1 VQRYNNSANHQ
12 NITPLFLKNYA
23 SEHYT
28 TLYYYCARK
37 SEYICRLK
45 RKIINKTDY
54 NKNHDMTTKKIFLL
68 CLTALLMLYTTS
80 AAGQETPLKHVSPEK
95 VGMDS
100 QRLLKADS
108 IIEDAIQKGD
118 IPGAVL
124 AVVRHG
130 KMAYLKAYGNRQV
143 WPVVRPM
150 TTNTVFD
157 MASCSKAMSTALSAL
172 ILCEE
177 GKFRMLDAVNRY
189 IPGFENWKDASGETT
204 IRIHHLMTHTSGLPA
219 YYSPAADAVPNPD
232 ATIEHISHMKRA
244 FKPGTGFRYSCLNFI
259 TLQRI
264 IETISGM
271 SLREFS
277 RQHIFGPLGMNHTD
291 YIPCAPDAE
300 GVWHNTDEPCWAALM
315 PDGEDWRSI
324 VAPTTRQAA
333 DSVLCGM
340 VHDPLARIM
349 NGGIS
354 GNAGLFSSAEDI
366 AILCAMLQN
375 EGTWNGQRILS
386 KQAAR
391 LLRTVPR
398 FAEPFGRTYGW
409 DCYSDYASC
418 KGDLFSPQAYCHTG
432 FTGTGIVIDPELD
445 CSVILL
451 TNSVHPDEGGS
462 TIRLRSI
469 VSNAIAASIV
479 E

>member
-1 VQRYNNSANHQ
+1 MGDRRVMHSILRLPLLLLLSAVTVFCQ
-12 NITPLFLKNYA
+12 A
-23 SEHYT
+23 
-28 TLYYYCARK
+28 
-37 SEYICRLK
+37 
-45 RKIINKTDY
+45 
-54 NKNHDMTTKKIFLL
+54 
-68 CLTALLMLYTTS
+68 
-80 AAGQETPLKHVSPEK
+80 QQLKHVCPEK

-100 QRLLKADS
+100 RRLLKADS
-108 IIEDAIQKGD
+108 IIEDAIRQGD

-143 WPVVRPM
+143 WPEVRPM
-150 TTNTVFD
+150 TTNTIFD
-157 MASCSKAMSTALSAL
+157 MASCSKAVSTAISAL

-189 IPGFENWKDASGETT
+189 VPGFENWKDASGETTT

-219 YYSPAADAVPNPD
+219 YYSPQADASPNPD
-232 ATIEHISHMKRA
+232 ACIEHISHMKRG
-244 FKPGTGFRYSCLNFI
+244 FEPGKGFRYSCLNFI

-264 IETISGM
+264 VETTSGM
-271 SLREFS
+271 SLRDFS
-277 RQHIFGPLGMNHTD
+277 RSRIFAPLGMNHTD
-291 YIPCAPDAE
+291 YIPCAPDE
-300 GVWHNTDEPCWAALM
+300 NGVWHNTDQPCWAALM
-315 PDGEDWRSI
+315 PKGEDWRSI
-324 VAPTTRQAA
+324 VAPTTRQGA

-354 GNAGLFSSAEDI
+354 GNAGLFSSAEDL

-375 EGTWNGQRILS
+375 EGTWNGHRILS
-386 KQAAR
+386 KQTAR
-391 LLRTVPR
+391 LLRTVPP
-398 FAEPFGRTYGW
+398 FAEAYGRTYGW
-409 DCYSDYASC
+409 DCYSAYASC
-418 KGDLFSPQAYCHTG
+418 NGDLFSRQTYCHTG
-432 FTGTGIVIDPELD
+432 FTGTGIVIDPEQD

-462 TIRLRSI
+462 TVRLRSV
-469 VSNAIAASIV
+469 VSNAVAASII

>member
-1 VQRYNNSANHQ
+1 MHTIS
-12 NITPLFLKNYA
+12 K
-23 SEHYT
+23 
-28 TLYYYCARK
+28 
-37 SEYICRLK
+37 
-45 RKIINKTDY
+45 
-54 NKNHDMTTKKIFLL
+54 LL
-68 CLTALLMLYTTS
+68 SLVIL
-80 AAGQETPLKHVSPEK
+80 AAMPAFTQAQQLKHVRPEK

-100 QRLLKADS
+100 QKLLKADS
-108 IIEDAIQKGD
+108 IIENAIKQGD

-143 WPVVRPM
+143 WPEVRPM
-150 TTNTVFD
+150 TT
-157 MASCSKAMSTALSAL
+157 AISAL

-204 IRIHHLMTHTSGLPA
+204 TIRIHHLMTHTSGLPA
-219 YYSPAADAVPNPD
+219 YYSPDPKATPNPD
-232 ATIEHISHMKRA
+232 ACIEHISHMKRG
-244 FKPGTGFRYSCLNFI
+244 FEPGKGFRYSCLNFI

-271 SLREFS
+271 SLRDFS
-277 RQHIFGPLGMNHTD
+277 RQHIFAPLGMNHTD
-291 YIPCAPDAE
+291 YIPCAPDAN
-300 GVWHNTDEPCWAALM
+300 GVWHNTALPCWAALM
-315 PDGEDWRSI
+315 PKGEDWRSI
-324 VAPTTRQAA
+324 VAPTTKQGP

-375 EGTWNGQRILS
+375 EGTWNGKRIMS
-386 KQAAR
+386 KQTAR
-391 LLRTVPR
+391 MLRTVPR
-398 FAEPFGRTYGW
+398 FAEAFGRTYGW

-418 KGDLFSPQAYCHTG
+418 NGDIFSKQTYCHTG
-432 FTGTGIVIDPELD
+432 FTGTGIVIDPEMD

-462 TIRLRSI
+462 TVRLRSV
-469 VSNAIAASIV
+469 VSNAVAASITDR
-479 E
+479 

>member
-1 VQRYNNSANHQ
+1 MHT
-12 NITPLFLKNYA
+12 ILK
-23 SEHYT
+23 
-28 TLYYYCARK
+28 
-37 SEYICRLK
+37 
-45 RKIINKTDY
+45 
-54 NKNHDMTTKKIFLL
+54 LL
-68 CLTALLMLYTTS
+68 SLLIL
-80 AAGQETPLKHVSPEK
+80 AAMPVFSQAQQLKHVRPEK

-108 IIEDAIQKGD
+108 IIENAIKQGD

-130 KMAYLKAYGNRQV
+130 KIAYLKAYGNRQV

-150 TTNTVFD
+150 TTNTIFD

-204 IRIHHLMTHTSGLPA
+204 TIRIHHLMTHTSGLPA
-219 YYSPAADAVPNPD
+219 YYSPPADAVPNPD
-232 ATIEHISHMKRA
+232 AAIEHISHMKRG
-244 FKPGTGFRYSCLNFI
+244 FEPGNGFRYSCLNFI

-271 SLREFS
+271 SLRDFS
-277 RQHIFGPLGMNHTD
+277 RQHIFAPLGMNHTD
-291 YIPCAPDAE
+291 YIPCAPDAN
-300 GVWHNTDEPCWAALM
+300 GVWHNTDQPCWAALM
-315 PDGEDWRSI
+315 PKGEDWRSI
-324 VAPTTRQAA
+324 VAPTTRQTA

-375 EGTWNGQRILS
+375 EGTWNGKRIMS
-386 KQAAR
+386 KQTAR
-391 LLRTVPR
+391 MVRTVPR
-398 FAEPFGRTYGW
+398 FAEAFGRTYGW

-418 KGDLFSPQAYCHTG
+418 NGDIFSKKTYCHTG
-432 FTGTGIVIDPELD
+432 FTGTGIVIDPEMD

-462 TIRLRSI
+462 TVRLRSV
-469 VSNAIAASIV
+469 VSNAVAASITDR
-479 E
+479 

>member
-1 VQRYNNSANHQ
+1 MQRIKILLPFILAAFSVFSQAQ
-12 NITPLFLKNYA
+12 PLQQV
-23 SEHYT
+23 
-28 TLYYYCARK
+28 R
-37 SEYICRLK
+37 
-45 RKIINKTDY
+45 
-54 NKNHDMTTKKIFLL
+54 
-68 CLTALLMLYTTS
+68 
-80 AAGQETPLKHVSPEK
+80 PEK

-100 QRLLKADS
+100 QKLLKADS
-108 IIEDAIQKGD
+108 IINDAIAQGD

-130 KMAYLKAYGNRQV
+130 KMAWLKAYGNRQI
-143 WPVVRPM
+143 WPVARPM

-172 ILCEE
+172 ILCQE

-189 IPGFENWKDASGETT
+189 IPDFENWKDPSGETTT

-219 YYSPAADAVPNPD
+219 YYSPPAGATPNPD
-232 ATIEHISHMKRA
+232 ACIQHISHMKRG

-271 SLREFS
+271 SLRDFS
-277 RQHIFGPLGMNHTD
+277 RQRIFAPLGMNHTD
-291 YIPCAPDAE
+291 YIPCAPDAN
-300 GVWHNTDEPCWAALM
+300 GVWHNTSLPCWASLM
-315 PDGEDWRSI
+315 PADEDWRSI
-324 VAPTTRQAA
+324 VAPTTRQSA

-354 GNAGLFSSAEDI
+354 GNAGLFSTAEDI

-375 EGTWNGQRILS
+375 QGTWNGKQILS
-386 KQAAR
+386 KQTVR
-391 LLRTVPR
+391 LLYTVPR
-398 FAEPFGRTYGW
+398 FAEDFGRTYGW
-409 DCYSDYASC
+409 DSYSDYASC
-418 KGDLFSPQAYCHTG
+418 NGDLFSPHTYCHTG

-451 TNSVHPDEGGS
+451 TNAVHPNEEGS
-462 TIRLRSI
+462 TVRLRSV
-469 VSNAIAASIV
+469 VSNAVAASITD
-479 E
+479 

>member
-1 VQRYNNSANHQ
+1 MRTIYKFISLLILVVIPVHHQ
-12 NITPLFLKNYA
+12 A
-23 SEHYT
+23 
-28 TLYYYCARK
+28 
-37 SEYICRLK
+37 
-45 RKIINKTDY
+45 
-54 NKNHDMTTKKIFLL
+54 
-68 CLTALLMLYTTS
+68 
-80 AAGQETPLKHVSPEK
+80 QQLKHVRPEK

-108 IIEDAIQKGD
+108 IIGEAIRHGD

-143 WPVVRPM
+143 WPVERPM
-150 TTNTVFD
+150 TTNTIFD

-177 GKFRMLDAVNRY
+177 GKFRMLDTVNRY
-189 IPGFENWKDASGETT
+189 IPGFEDWKNESGETTT

-219 YYSPAADAVPNPD
+219 YYSPPANAVPNPD
-232 ATIEHISHMKRA
+232 AAIEHISHMKRG

-264 IETISGM
+264 IEKVSGM
-271 SLREFS
+271 SLRDFS
-277 RQHIFGPLGMNHTD
+277 RQYIFAPLGMNHTD
-291 YIPCAPDAE
+291 YIPCAPDE
-300 GVWHNTDEPCWAALM
+300 SGNWHTTALPCWASLM
-315 PDGEDWRSI
+315 PKGEDWRSI
-324 VAPTTRQAA
+324 VAPTTRQTA

-375 EGTWNGQRILS
+375 EGTWCGNRIMS
-386 KQAAR
+386 KQTAR

-398 FAEPFGRTYGW
+398 FAEAFGRTYGW

-418 KGDLFSPQAYCHTG
+418 NGDIFSKQTYCHTG

-462 TIRLRSI
+462 TVRLRSV
-469 VSNAIAASIV
+469 VSNAVAASITDR
-479 E
+479 

>member
-1 VQRYNNSANHQ
+1 
-12 NITPLFLKNYA
+12 
-23 SEHYT
+23 
-28 TLYYYCARK
+28 
-37 SEYICRLK
+37 
-45 RKIINKTDY
+45 
-54 NKNHDMTTKKIFLL
+54 MTTKKTFLL
-68 CLTALLMLYTTS
+68 CL
-80 AAGQETPLKHVSPEK
+80 AAFLISYSMPLGLRGANTDEEGTPLKHVSPEK

-100 QRLLKADS
+100 HRLLKADS
-108 IIEDAIQKGD
+108 IIEDAIRKGD

-150 TTNTVFD
+150 TTNTIFD
-157 MASCSKAMSTALSAL
+157 MASCSKAMSTTLSAL

-177 GKFRMLDAVNRY
+177 GKVRMQDAVNRY
-189 IPGFENWKDASGETT
+189 IPGFENWKDTSGETT

-232 ATIEHISHMKRA
+232 AAIEHISHMKRD
-244 FKPGTGFRYSCLNFI
+244 FKPGTNFRYSCLNFI

-264 IETISGM
+264 IETLSGM

-277 RQHIFGPLGMNHTD
+277 RQNIFGPLGMNHTD

-300 GVWHNTDEPCWAALM
+300 GVWHNTEQPCWAALM
-315 PDGEDWRSI
+315 PDGESWRSI

-375 EGTWNGQRILS
+375 DGTWNGKRILS

-391 LLRTVPR
+391 LPRTIPR

-451 TNSVHPDEGGS
+451 TNSVHPHEGGS
-462 TIRLRSI
+462 TVRLRSV
-469 VSNAIAASIV
+469 VSNVVAASIV
-479 E
+479 Q

>member
-1 VQRYNNSANHQ
+1 
-12 NITPLFLKNYA
+12 
-23 SEHYT
+23 
-28 TLYYYCARK
+28 
-37 SEYICRLK
+37 
-45 RKIINKTDY
+45 
-54 NKNHDMTTKKIFLL
+54 MTTKKTFLL
-68 CLTALLMLYTTS
+68 CLAAFLISYSMPLGLRAAYTDEE
-80 AAGQETPLKHVSPEK
+80 GTPLKHVNPEK

-100 QRLLKADS
+100 HRLLKADS
-108 IIEDAIQKGD
+108 IIEDAIRKGD

-150 TTNTVFD
+150 TTNTIFD
-157 MASCSKAMSTALSAL
+157 MASCSKAMSTTISAL

-177 GKFRMLDAVNRY
+177 GKFRMQDAVNRY
-189 IPGFENWKDASGETT
+189 VPSFENWKDTSGETT

-232 ATIEHISHMKRA
+232 AAIEHISHMKRG

-264 IETISGM
+264 IETLSGM

-277 RQHIFGPLGMNHTD
+277 RQNIFGPLGMNHTD

-300 GVWHNTDEPCWAALM
+300 GVWHNTEQPCWAALM
-315 PDGEDWRSI
+315 PDGESWRSI
-324 VAPTTRQAA
+324 VAPTTRQTA

-375 EGTWNGQRILS
+375 DGTWNGKRILS

-462 TIRLRSI
+462 TVRLRSV
-469 VSNAIAASIV
+469 VSNAVAASIV
-479 E
+479 Q

>member
-1 VQRYNNSANHQ
+1 MRT
-12 NITPLFLKNYA
+12 ITKYL
-23 SEHYT
+23 
-28 TLYYYCARK
+28 C
-37 SEYICRLK
+37 
-45 RKIINKTDY
+45 
-54 NKNHDMTTKKIFLL
+54 LL
-68 CLTALLMLYTTS
+68 CFAAIPAIGLAQAL
-80 AAGQETPLKHVSPEK
+80 QHVKPER
-95 VGMDS
+95 VGMS
-100 QRLLKADS
+100 SERLLKADS
-108 IIEDAIQKGD
+108 IIEDAIRQGD

-124 AVVRHG
+124 AVVRHD
-130 KMAYLKAYGNRQV
+130 KIAYLKAYGNRQV

-150 TTNTVFD
+150 TTNTIFD

-189 IPGFENWKDASGETT
+189 VPGFENWKDEAGETTT
-204 IRIHHLMTHTSGLPA
+204 IRIHHLLTHTSGLPA
-219 YYSPAADAVPNPD
+219 YYSPDPNATPDPD
-232 ATIEHISHMKRA
+232 ACIEHISHMKRA

-264 IETISGM
+264 IETLSGTT
-271 SLREFS
+271 LRDFS
-277 RQHIFGPLGMNHTD
+277 RKHIFEPLGMNHTD
-291 YIPCAPDAE
+291 YIPCAPNE
-300 GVWHNTDEPCWAALM
+300 QGVWRNTDVPCWAALM
-315 PDGEDWRSI
+315 PNGADWRSI
-324 VAPTTRQAA
+324 VAPTTRQGA

-354 GNAGLFSSAEDI
+354 GNAGLFSCAEDI

-375 EGTWNGQRILS
+375 DGTWQGKRIMS
-386 KQAAR
+386 PQTAR
-391 LLRTVPR
+391 LVRTVPR

-409 DCYSDYASC
+409 DNYSDYASC
-418 KGDLFSPQAYCHTG
+418 NGDLFSSKAYCHTG

-462 TIRLRSI
+462 TVRLRSI
-469 VSNAIAASIV
+469 VSNAVAASII

>member
-1 VQRYNNSANHQ
+1 MQTIS
-12 NITPLFLKNYA
+12 K
-23 SEHYT
+23 
-28 TLYYYCARK
+28 
-37 SEYICRLK
+37 
-45 RKIINKTDY
+45 
-54 NKNHDMTTKKIFLL
+54 LL
-68 CLTALLMLYTTS
+68 CLLILIFIPALCQ
-80 AAGQETPLKHVSPEK
+80 AQPLKHVQPEK

-100 QRLLKADS
+100 RRLLKADS
-108 IIEDAIQKGD
+108 IIAQAISDGD

-124 AVVRHG
+124 AVVRHDQI
-130 KMAYLKAYGNRQV
+130 AYLKAYGNKQV
-143 WPVVRPM
+143 WPTVQPM

-177 GKFRMLDAVNRY
+177 GKFRMLDAVSRY
-189 IPGFENWKDASGETT
+189 VSGFENWKDESGEAT

-219 YYSPAADAVPNPD
+219 YYSPDPAATPNPD
-232 ATIEHISHMKRA
+232 ACIEHIAHMKRG

-264 IETISGM
+264 IEKVSGM

-277 RQHIFGPLGMNHTD
+277 RQRIFGPLCMNHTD
-291 YIPCAPDAE
+291 YIPCAPDAD
-300 GVWHNTDEPCWAALM
+300 GVWHNTDKPCWAALM
-315 PDGEDWRSI
+315 PKGEDWRSI

-354 GNAGLFSSAEDI
+354 GNAGLFSTAEDI

-375 EGTWNGQRILS
+375 DGTWQGKRIMS
-386 KQAAR
+386 PQTAR
-391 LLRTVPR
+391 LVRTVPR

-418 KGDLFSPQAYCHTG
+418 NGDLFSPQTICHTG

-445 CSVILL
+445 CCVILL

-462 TIRLRSI
+462 TVRLRSV
-469 VSNAIAASIV
+469 VSNAVAASITDR
-479 E
+479 

>member
-1 VQRYNNSANHQ
+1 
-12 NITPLFLKNYA
+12 
-23 SEHYT
+23 
-28 TLYYYCARK
+28 
-37 SEYICRLK
+37 
-45 RKIINKTDY
+45 
-54 NKNHDMTTKKIFLL
+54 MTTKKTFLL
-68 CLTALLMLYTTS
+68 CL
-80 AAGQETPLKHVSPEK
+80 AAFLISYSMPLGLRGANTDEEGTPLKHVSPEK

-100 QRLLKADS
+100 HRLLKADS
-108 IIEDAIQKGD
+108 IIEDAIRKGD

-124 AVVRHG
+124 AVVRHR

-150 TTNTVFD
+150 TTNTIFD
-157 MASCSKAMSTALSAL
+157 MASCSKAMSTTLSAL

-177 GKFRMLDAVNRY
+177 GKVRMQDAVNRY
-189 IPGFENWKDASGETT
+189 IPGFENWKDTSGEIT

-232 ATIEHISHMKRA
+232 AAIEHISHMKRD
-244 FKPGTGFRYSCLNFI
+244 FKPGTNFRYSCLNFI

-264 IETISGM
+264 IETLSGM

-277 RQHIFGPLGMNHTD
+277 RQNIFGPLGMNHTD

-300 GVWHNTDEPCWAALM
+300 GVWHNTEQPCWAALM
-315 PDGEDWRSI
+315 PDGESWRSI

-375 EGTWNGQRILS
+375 DGTWNGKRILS

-391 LLRTVPR
+391 LPRTIPR

-451 TNSVHPDEGGS
+451 TNSVHPHEGGS
-462 TIRLRSI
+462 TVRLRSV
-469 VSNAIAASIV
+469 VSNVVAASIV
-479 E
+479 Q

>member
-1 VQRYNNSANHQ
+1 MTKT
-12 NITPLFLKNYA
+12 ILKLLFLLSFA
-23 SEHYT
+23 VMPALSM
-28 TLYYYCARK
+28 AQ
-37 SEYICRLK
+37 LK
-45 RKIINKTDY
+45 QVR
-54 NKNHDMTTKKIFLL
+54 
-68 CLTALLMLYTTS
+68 
-80 AAGQETPLKHVSPEK
+80 PEK

-100 QRLLKADS
+100 QKLLKADS
-108 IIEDAIQKGD
+108 IIEEAIKQGN

-150 TTNTVFD
+150 TTNTIFD
-157 MASCSKAMSTALSAL
+157 MASCSKAMSTAISAL

-189 IPGFENWKDASGETT
+189 VPGFEDWKDESGGTTT

-219 YYSPAADAVPNPD
+219 YYSPDPNATPNPD
-232 ATIEHISHMKRA
+232 ACIEHISHMKRG

-264 IETISGM
+264 VEQVSGM
-271 SLREFS
+271 SLRDFS
-277 RQHIFGPLGMNHTD
+277 RKHIFEPLGMNHTD
-291 YIPCAPDAE
+291 YIPCAPDAN
-300 GVWHNTDEPCWAALM
+300 GVWHNTDQPCWAALM
-315 PDGEDWRSI
+315 PNGEDWRRI
-324 VAPTTRQAA
+324 VAPTTKQGP

-366 AILCAMLQN
+366 SILCAMLQN
-375 EGTWNGQRILS
+375 EGIWNGKRIMS
-386 KQAAR
+386 KQTAR

-398 FAEPFGRTYGW
+398 FAEAFGRTYGW
-409 DCYSDYASC
+409 DNYSDYASC
-418 KGDLFSPQAYCHTG
+418 NGDLFSKQTYCHTG

-451 TNSVHPDEGGS
+451 TNSVHPDEGGA
-462 TIRLRSI
+462 TVRLRSL
-469 VSNAIAASIV
+469 VSNAVAASIF
-479 E
+479 

>member
-1 VQRYNNSANHQ
+1 MTK
-12 NITPLFLKNYA
+12 ITKLLPLLVLAALPALGMAQHLK
-23 SEHYT
+23 
-28 TLYYYCARK
+28 
-37 SEYICRLK
+37 
-45 RKIINKTDY
+45 
-54 NKNHDMTTKKIFLL
+54 
-68 CLTALLMLYTTS
+68 
-80 AAGQETPLKHVSPEK
+80 QVSPEK
-95 VGMDS
+95 VGMDP
-100 QRLLKADS
+100 QKLLKADS
-108 IIEDAIQKGD
+108 IIEEAIRQGD

-124 AVVRHG
+124 AVVRHD

-157 MASCSKAMSTALSAL
+157 MASCSKAMSTAISAL

-189 IPGFENWKDASGETT
+189 VPGFENWKDATGETTT

-219 YYSPAADAVPNPD
+219 YYSPDPNATPNPD
-232 ATIEHISHMKRA
+232 ACIEHIAHMKRG
-244 FKPGTGFRYSCLNFI
+244 FEPGQGFRYSCLNFI

-264 IETISGM
+264 IETLSGM
-271 SLREFS
+271 SLRDFS
-277 RQHIFGPLGMNHTD
+277 RKHIFEPLGMNHTD
-291 YIPCAPDAE
+291 YIPCAPDGN
-300 GVWHNTDEPCWAALM
+300 GVWHNTDKPCWAALM
-315 PDGEDWRSI
+315 PKGEDWRSI
-324 VAPTTRQAA
+324 VAPTTKQGA

-366 AILCAMLQN
+366 AVLCAMLQN
-375 EGTWNGQRILS
+375 DGTWNGKRIMS
-386 KQAAR
+386 KQTAR

-398 FAEPFGRTYGW
+398 FAERFGRTYGW
-409 DCYSDYASC
+409 DNYSDYASC
-418 KGDLFSPQAYCHTG
+418 NGDLFSRQTYCHTG

-462 TIRLRSI
+462 TVRLRSV
-469 VSNAIAASIV
+469 VSNAVAASITDDGATSV
-479 E
+479 SSR

>member
-1 VQRYNNSANHQ
+1 M
-12 NITPLFLKNYA
+12 K
-23 SEHYT
+23 
-28 TLYYYCARK
+28 
-37 SEYICRLK
+37 
-45 RKIINKTDY
+45 KT
-54 NKNHDMTTKKIFLL
+54 ISRLL
-68 CLTALLMLYTTS
+68 CLIILAALPALSMAQL
-80 AAGQETPLKHVSPEK
+80 QQVRPEK

-108 IIEDAIQKGD
+108 IIEDAIRQGD

-143 WPVVRPM
+143 WPVTRPM
-150 TTNTVFD
+150 TTSTIFD
-157 MASCSKAMSTALSAL
+157 MASCSKAMSTAISAL

-189 IPGFENWKDASGETT
+189 IPGFEDWKDESGETTT

-219 YYSPAADAVPNPD
+219 YYSPDPNATPNPD
-232 ATIEHISHMKRA
+232 ACIEHISHMKRG
-244 FKPGTGFRYSCLNFI
+244 FEPGKGFRYSCLNFI

-264 IETISGM
+264 IEKLSGM

-277 RQHIFGPLGMNHTD
+277 RKHIFEPLGMNHTD
-291 YIPCAPDAE
+291 YIPCAPDAN
-300 GVWHNTDEPCWAALM
+300 GLWHNTDQPCWASLM
-315 PDGEDWRSI
+315 PGGEDWRSI
-324 VAPTTRQAA
+324 VAPTTKQGA

-375 EGTWNGQRILS
+375 QGTWNGKRIMS
-386 KQAAR
+386 KQTAQ

-398 FAEPFGRTYGW
+398 FAETYGRTYGW
-409 DCYSDYASC
+409 DCYSAYASC
-418 KGDLFSPQAYCHTG
+418 NGDLFSSQTYCHTG

-451 TNSVHPDEGGS
+451 TNSVHPNEGGA
-462 TIRLRSI
+462 TVRLRSI
-469 VSNAIAASIV
+469 VSNVVAASITDR
-479 E
+479 

>member
-1 VQRYNNSANHQ
+1 
-12 NITPLFLKNYA
+12 
-23 SEHYT
+23 
-28 TLYYYCARK
+28 
-37 SEYICRLK
+37 
-45 RKIINKTDY
+45 
-54 NKNHDMTTKKIFLL
+54 MTTKKIFLL

-189 IPGFENWKDASGETT
+189 IPGFENWKDESGETT

-375 EGTWNGQRILS
+375 EGNWNGQRILS

>member
-1 VQRYNNSANHQ
+1 
-12 NITPLFLKNYA
+12 
-23 SEHYT
+23 
-28 TLYYYCARK
+28 
-37 SEYICRLK
+37 
-45 RKIINKTDY
+45 
-54 NKNHDMTTKKIFLL
+54 MTTKKTFLL
-68 CLTALLMLYTTS
+68 CL
-80 AAGQETPLKHVSPEK
+80 AAFLISYSMPLGLRGANTDEEGTPLKHVSPEK

-100 QRLLKADS
+100 HRLLKADS
-108 IIEDAIQKGD
+108 IIEDAIRKGD

-150 TTNTVFD
+150 TTNTIFD
-157 MASCSKAMSTALSAL
+157 MASCSKAMSTTLSAL

-177 GKFRMLDAVNRY
+177 GKVRMQDAVNRY
-189 IPGFENWKDASGETT
+189 IPGFENWKDTSGETT

-232 ATIEHISHMKRA
+232 AAIEHISHMKRD
-244 FKPGTGFRYSCLNFI
+244 FKPGTSFRYSCLNFI

-264 IETISGM
+264 IETLSGM

-277 RQHIFGPLGMNHTD
+277 RQNIFGPLGMNHTD

-300 GVWHNTDEPCWAALM
+300 GVWHNTEQPCWAALM
-315 PDGEDWRSI
+315 PDGESWRSI

-375 EGTWNGQRILS
+375 DGTWNGKRILS

-391 LLRTVPR
+391 LPRTIPR

-418 KGDLFSPQAYCHTG
+418 KGNLFSPQAYCHTG

-451 TNSVHPDEGGS
+451 TNSVHPHEGGS
-462 TIRLRSI
+462 TVRLRSV
-469 VSNAIAASIV
+469 VSNVVAASIV
-479 E
+479 Q

>member
-1 VQRYNNSANHQ
+1 MR
-12 NITPLFLKNYA
+12 
-23 SEHYT
+23 
-28 TLYYYCARK
+28 TLSK
-37 SEYICRLK
+37 
-45 RKIINKTDY
+45 
-54 NKNHDMTTKKIFLL
+54 HLL
-68 CLTALLMLYTTS
+68 LLIL
-80 AAGQETPLKHVSPEK
+80 AIAPAFIQAQQLKHVNPER

-100 QRLLKADS
+100 KRLLKADS
-108 IIEDAIQKGD
+108 IIEDAIRQGD

-124 AVVRHG
+124 AVVRHD
-130 KMAYLKAYGNRQV
+130 KIAYLKAYGNRQV
-143 WPVVRPM
+143 WPEVRPM
-150 TTNTVFD
+150 TTGTIFD
-157 MASCSKAMSTALSAL
+157 MASCSKAMSTAISAL

-177 GKFRMLDAVNRY
+177 GKFRMLDAVSRY
-189 IPGFENWKDASGETT
+189 VPGFENWKDELGETTT

-219 YYSPAADAVPNPD
+219 YYSPDPKATPNPD
-232 ATIEHISHMKRA
+232 ACIEHISHMKRG
-244 FKPGTGFRYSCLNFI
+244 FEPGKGFRYSCLNFI

-264 IETISGM
+264 VETVSGM
-271 SLREFS
+271 SLRDFS
-277 RQHIFGPLGMNHTD
+277 RQHIFAPLGMNHTD
-291 YIPCAPDAE
+291 FIPCAPDAD
-300 GVWHNTDEPCWAALM
+300 GVWHNTDQPCWAKQM
-315 PDGEDWRSI
+315 PKGEDWRSI
-324 VAPTTRQAA
+324 VAPTTKQGA

-375 EGTWNGQRILS
+375 DGTWNGKRIMS
-386 KQAAR
+386 KQTAR

-398 FAEPFGRTYGW
+398 FAEDFGRTYGW

-418 KGDLFSPQAYCHTG
+418 NGDLFSSQTYCHTG

-462 TIRLRSI
+462 TVRLRSI
-469 VSNAIAASIV
+469 VSNAVAASIIDR
-479 E
+479 

>member
-1 VQRYNNSANHQ
+1 MKRKH
-12 NITPLFLKNYA
+12 LFL
-23 SEHYT
+23 
-28 TLYYYCARK
+28 LF
-37 SEYICRLK
+37 
-45 RKIINKTDY
+45 II
-54 NKNHDMTTKKIFLL
+54 
-68 CLTALLMLYTTS
+68 LTAMPVFCQAES
-80 AAGQETPLKHVSPEK
+80 LKQVRPEK

-100 QRLLKADS
+100 KRLLKADS
-108 IIEDAIQKGD
+108 IIEDAIKQGD

-150 TTNTVFD
+150 TTNTIFD

-177 GKFRMLDAVNRY
+177 GKFRMLDPVNRY
-189 IPGFENWKDASGETT
+189 IPGFENWKDESGETTT

-219 YYSPAADAVPNPD
+219 YYSPPANAIPNPD
-232 ATIEHISHMKRA
+232 AAIEHISHMKRG
-244 FKPGTGFRYSCLNFI
+244 FEPGKGFRYSCLNFI

-264 IETISGM
+264 IEKTSGM
-271 SLREFS
+271 SLRDFS
-277 RQHIFGPLGMNHTD
+277 RQHIFAPLGMNHTD
-291 YIPCAPDAE
+291 YIPCAPDAN
-300 GVWHNTDEPCWAALM
+300 GVWHNTDQPCWAALM
-315 PDGEDWRSI
+315 PESEDWRSI
-324 VAPTTRQAA
+324 VAPTTRQTA

-375 EGTWNGQRILS
+375 EGTWNGKRILS
-386 KQAAR
+386 KQTVC

-398 FAEPFGRTYGW
+398 FAEAFGRTYGW
-409 DCYSDYASC
+409 DCYSAYASC
-418 KGDLFSPQAYCHTG
+418 NGDLFSPQTYCHTG

-462 TIRLRSI
+462 TVRLRSV
-469 VSNAIAASIV
+469 VSNAVAASITDR
-479 E
+479 

>member
-1 VQRYNNSANHQ
+1 MK
-12 NITPLFLKNYA
+12 ITRLLF
-23 SEHYT
+23 
-28 TLYYYCARK
+28 
-37 SEYICRLK
+37 
-45 RKIINKTDY
+45 
-54 NKNHDMTTKKIFLL
+54 
-68 CLTALLMLYTTS
+68 LLMLS
-80 AAGQETPLKHVSPEK
+80 AWPVFCQAQPLKHVSPEK

-100 QRLLKADS
+100 RRLLKADS
-108 IIEDAIQKGD
+108 IIEDAIRQGH

-143 WPVVRPM
+143 WPKVQPM
-150 TTNTVFD
+150 TTNTIFD
-157 MASCSKAMSTALSAL
+157 LASCSKAISTALSAL

-189 IPGFENWKDASGETT
+189 IPGFEDWKDETDGLTT
-204 IRIHHLMTHTSGLPA
+204 IRIHHLLTHTSGLPA
-219 YYSPAADAVPNPD
+219 YYSPPADAVPDPD
-232 ATIEHISHMKRA
+232 AAIERIAHMKRA

-259 TLQRI
+259 TLQRV
-264 IETISGM
+264 IETTSGM
-271 SLREFS
+271 SLRDFS
-277 RQHIFGPLGMNHTD
+277 RSRIFEPLGMNHTD
-291 YIPCAPDAE
+291 YIPCAPDAD
-300 GVWHNTDEPCWAALM
+300 GVWRNTDQPCWAPLM
-315 PDGEDWRSI
+315 PEGQDWRSI
-324 VAPTTRQAA
+324 VAPTTRQGA

-366 AILCAMLQN
+366 AILCAMLQA
-375 EGTWNGQRILS
+375 EGTWEGKCIMSR
-386 KQAAR
+386 QAAR

-418 KGDLFSPQAYCHTG
+418 RGDLFSPQTYCHTG

-462 TIRLRSI
+462 TIRLRSL
-469 VSNAIAASIV
+469 VSNAVAASIV
-479 E
+479 QR